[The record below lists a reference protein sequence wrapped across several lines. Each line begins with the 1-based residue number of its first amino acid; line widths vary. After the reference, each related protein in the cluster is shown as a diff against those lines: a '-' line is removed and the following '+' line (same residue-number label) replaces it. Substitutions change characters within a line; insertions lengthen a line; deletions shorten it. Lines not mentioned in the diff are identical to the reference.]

1 MRVYCGPSVFVCVR
15 ATINKTTHTHIHTC
29 EQTLPTDCEHSE
41 HKNHMFSNSTKHTHT
56 PPTSKPTHLTLS
68 VSSPHPLCV
77 FVCVVSRASYIL
89 CMQVKKKRKN
99 KSKSKDKHVYR
110 QRERERQT
118 DRLTDWKS
126 VQESSAQRI
135 ESERRRAL
143 WHFVIWFVCWQHVA
157 NAGLATRAWEIEHTN
172 SCLCVLAYI
181 HTHACGQLLLSGTL
195 ATDLRWPS
203 MRVICLREFVVVAMP
218 SLASF
223 LQMTSQRTGNIAK
236 RCTASL
242 SASLSL
248 SQLLFLF
255 WFSSDMATAAWLSN
269 DLVACFFFGATLRPC
284 QCVENCICCGPQ

>member
-1 MRVYCGPSVFVCVR
+1 
-15 ATINKTTHTHIHTC
+15 
-29 EQTLPTDCEHSE
+29 
-41 HKNHMFSNSTKHTHT
+41 
-56 PPTSKPTHLTLS
+56 
-68 VSSPHPLCV
+68 
-77 FVCVVSRASYIL
+77 
-89 CMQVKKKRKN
+89 MQVKKKRKN

-118 DRLTDWKS
+118 DRQTDWLK
-126 VQESSAQRI
+126 ECAREERAQRI

-172 SCLCVLAYI
+172 SCLCVLAFI
-181 HTHACGQLLLSGTL
+181 HMHVTIVAERDFSNRFTLTFDARYLFVRICCCCYAKLGFISSNDVTAHWQHCKTLHCLPLWLS
-195 ATDLRWPS
+195 
-203 MRVICLREFVVVAMP
+203 VC
-218 SLASF
+218 
-223 LQMTSQRTGNIAK
+223 
-236 RCTASL
+236 
-242 SASLSL
+242 LSL